1 MTPAIPGKSPD
12 LSAFPASLFADDDP
26 MSETNRQNGPPK
38 KAMILAAGF
47 GTRLWPLTIGR
58 TKPAIPFLNRPLI
71 EQTID
76 YLRRYGITD
85 LIINLHHEPAS
96 VRDQIGDGSRFG
108 VRIEYSLEE
117 PVILG
122 TAGALDAVRERLM
135 GGTFVVINGK
145 ILTDLDLAA
154 ALATHR
160 RERAVATL
168 VLLPNKRREQF
179 REVLL
184 DQKGHLKGFG
194 EFPDRQRERGGET
207 PLMFTGIHLM
217 EPEIFEWIP
226 AGVPSDSVR
235 DVYPRVLDAGRT
247 IAGYVGSGRW
257 DELSTLARYHS
268 ISLAYLRA
276 EGKDSICGDR
286 CQLDPTATVERSIL
300 WSDVTI
306 GEHARVS
313 DCILGDG
320 VTIAP
325 GASFHGAVIVRAD
338 MVPPGGAPEK
348 ALSGEI
354 LGENLVVPFLE

>member
-1 MTPAIPGKSPD
+1 M
-12 LSAFPASLFADDDP
+12 
-26 MSETNRQNGPPK
+26 NREQSPPK

-71 EQTID
+71 GETID

-85 LIINLHHEPAS
+85 LIINLHHEPGS

-135 GGTFVVINGK
+135 EGTFVVINGK

-154 ALATHR
+154 ALVTHR
-160 RERAVATL
+160 RERAIATL
-168 VLLPNKRREQF
+168 VLRRNERREQF

-184 DQKGHLKGFG
+184 DEQGHLQGFG
-194 EFPDRQRERGGET
+194 AFPDLAASRGGEI

-217 EPEIFEWIP
+217 EPEIFEWVP
-226 AGVPSDSVR
+226 VGVPSDSVR
-235 DVYPRVLDAGRT
+235 DVYPRVLNAGQT
-247 IAGYVGSGRW
+247 IAGHVASGRW

-268 ISLAYLRA
+268 ISLAYLQV

-286 CQLDPTATVERSIL
+286 CQIDPTAKVERSIL
-300 WSDVTI
+300 WSDVMI
-306 GEHARVS
+306 GADAEVH

-320 VTIAP
+320 VTIPP
-325 GASFHGAVIVRAD
+325 GASFQGVVIVPARI
-338 MVPPGGAPEK
+338 VPTGGAPEK
-348 ALSGEI
+348 SLSGEI
-354 LGENLVVPFLE
+354 IGENLVVPFLE